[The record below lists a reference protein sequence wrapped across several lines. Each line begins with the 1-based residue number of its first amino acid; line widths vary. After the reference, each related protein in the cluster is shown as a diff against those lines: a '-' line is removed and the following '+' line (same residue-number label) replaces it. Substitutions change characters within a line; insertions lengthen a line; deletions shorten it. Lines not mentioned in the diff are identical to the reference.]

1 MKNITLQLS
10 DEERKLMMTSGLSQK
25 EAQMRIDLRKDK
37 TYLERSFLNIL
48 FGTKD
53 PYRREGYVSG
63 AESYYSRGYM
73 EGRESTNMLNPID
86 KSTLAN
92 AVNNLMGSIGINL
105 SYHTSFGGLFMN
117 RIKNT
122 VGQTKFVE
130 YENDFNCGLTK
141 NEIILDEEIIKIL
154 NQAQKKIENLI
165 QNINK

>member
-10 DEERKLMMTSGLSQK
+10 DEERKLIMSSGLSQK
-25 EAQMRIDLRKDK
+25 EFQMQIDLRKDK
-37 TYLERSFLNIL
+37 TYRPQSFWDSLVSSR
-48 FGTKD
+48 D
-53 PYRREGYVSG
+53 SYRREGYECG
-63 AESYYSRGYM
+63 AKEYYSRGYTD
-73 EGRESTNMLNPID
+73 GRESTNMLNPID

-92 AVNNLMGSIGINL
+92 AVNYLMGTIGINL

-117 RIKNT
+117 RVKNT

-130 YENDFNCGLTK
+130 YEHDFNGNVIK
-141 NEIILDEEIIKIL
+141 NESILDEEIIKIL